1 MTTRSDFNQ
10 SEYYKDKEE
19 KRKFWIEYAKKVLA
33 NPRSTYSE
41 CKGAAIGVRIFDPEL
56 EQQLQ
61 IRKGKPPR
69 Y

>member
-1 MTTRSDFNQ
+1 MTTRKGFDQ
-10 SEYYKDKEE
+10 SKYYKEQEE
-19 KRKFWIEYAKKVLA
+19 KRKFWVEYAKKVLA

-41 CKGAAIGVRIFDPEL
+41 CKGAAIGVRRFDPKL

-61 IRKGKPPR
+61 IKKGKPPR